1 MKHLPVHINGMSKSF
16 YFDDLVMGS
25 ILSFIGTRKRIEQQ
39 LTVGVYV
46 ILNVDLSKWRTT
58 NKLVL
63 CFHRFKI
70 SGDDGNRVIIS
81 KMKNGVWCKPTIED
95 IHIVDG
101 IETIKYNLPAVWRWI
116 KPKHKLESLFT
127 KKEWLSLSEK
137 DKIKRYCTEIN
148 EDIHE
153 WWHNFI

>member
-1 MKHLPVHINGMSKSF
+1 MSKQY

-46 ILNVDLSKWRTT
+46 ILTANMSKWRTT
-58 NKLVL
+58 NKIVM

-70 SGDDGNRVIIS
+70 SQRIGNRVIIS
-81 KMKNGVWCKPTIED
+81 KMKNDEWCKPTIED

-101 IETIKYNLPAVWRWI
+101 IETVKYNLPAVWRWI

-137 DKIKRYCTEIN
+137 DKIKRFCTEIN
-148 EDIHE
+148 EDKDE
-153 WWHNFI
+153 WWLNFI